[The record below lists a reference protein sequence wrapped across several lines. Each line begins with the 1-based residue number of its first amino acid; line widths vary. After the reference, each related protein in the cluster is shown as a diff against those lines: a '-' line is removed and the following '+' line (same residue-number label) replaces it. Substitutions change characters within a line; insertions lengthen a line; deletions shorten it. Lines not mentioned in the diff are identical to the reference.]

1 MTTTIYWAI
10 GEAGLGTLTIGGK
23 TFDWWATIISNFSN
37 SPCLLAMIQAFAEA
51 MDQEQNIDNFYDW
64 LWNIETA
71 QGYGLDVWGRI
82 VGTGRVVPIIKE
94 QTYFGFAQMG
104 APGAAGFGQAP
115 FYSGQPT
122 TQNYAL
128 PDTQYRTVILAKA
141 LANICDGTVRGLNA
155 ILQLLFPGRGP
166 CYVVDGLNMTMQYV
180 FGFTLTAAE
189 TSIVTNSGV
198 LPRPAGVASSF
209 VFV

>member
-1 MTTTIYWAI
+1 MSGSGAI
-10 GEAGLGTLTIGGK
+10 GEAGLGTLIIGGLP
-23 TFDWWATIISNFSN
+23 FDWWATIQAQWAN
-37 SPCLLAMIQAFAEA
+37 SPRLLAMIQAFAEA
-51 MDQEQNIDNFYDW
+51 MDQTQNVSNFFDMIWNID
-64 LWNIETA
+64 TA

-82 VGTGRVVPIIKE
+82 VGVGRVIPISAQ
-94 QTYFGFAQMG
+94 QTYLGFAQMG
-104 APGAAGFGQAP
+104 PPGAAEFGQAP

-128 PDTQYRTVILAKA
+128 LDTEYRTVILAKA

-166 CYVVDGLNMTMQYV
+166 CYVADGLNMTMQYV
-180 FGFTLTAAE
+180 FGFALTAPE
-189 TSIVTNSGV
+189 TSIVLNSGV
-198 LPRPAGVASSF
+198 LPRPAGVAASF